1 MKKITAFIISI
12 SMVLAAVPVSAAT
25 QQISGAESYGKLD
38 KKTGEYEYYDSGNT
52 VPENIGEAKL
62 PEKYDLRDHGRSTS
76 VKDQLPHEFCWAF
89 ATLASME
96 SNLITKG
103 LADKTIDLSEAH
115 LGYYF
120 KNGSRDDNYSKYCG
134 RDSGSDSETANYY
147 NSAATL
153 ARGYGAVEEKDFPY
167 SAYQGSEPD
176 SKYVSDKLM
185 AKSTYE
191 LTDAIVVHGNP
202 TEKDY
207 DKPAVDTVKRLI
219 MENGAVASRMDFP
232 FGNEWLLKEFGAIN
246 IKDLKAFYEKEEDVE
261 QGSGHAITIIGW
273 DDTYNDFPSADV
285 KVEITDKKTDEKK
298 IVDGNKPAGPG
309 AWIVKDSYGEVI
321 HGGGYF
327 YMSYYSANLFQYASF
342 VARKST
348 NKQTYQYDG
357 IGLGENMLKFK
368 NKVSGAN
375 IYKARTDVILDE
387 LGTFLP
393 TSNSNVN
400 FKIYVNQNGKKPT
413 SGKLAYSKNFKSD
426 YTGYKRF
433 DMGKTVAIPKGTKFS
448 IVVTTKTNDGKYY
461 APFELTDAEQPVLS
475 PAAVRPGQTCLYKS
489 GKWSSV
495 NANTK
500 FSSKYNGYTF
510 KYKVFNALA
519 KGFGDKGGSKS
530 QTIKVKTS
538 KKMKKGKKLNLKAK
552 VKKGKGKLLYQV
564 SNTKLATVSDK
575 GVVKAKKK
583 GTVKVTVYATPTN
596 KYKSAKKVVKIKIK

>member
-25 QQISGAESYGKLD
+25 QQISGAKSFGNLN
-38 KKTGEYEYYDSGNT
+38 KKTGEYEYHNSEVT
-52 VPENIGEAKL
+52 VPENISEAKL

-134 RDSGSDSETANYY
+134 RDSGGENETANYY

-167 SAYQGSEPD
+167 SAYQEGEPD
-176 SKYVSDKLM
+176 PKYVSDKLM

-191 LTDAIVVHGNP
+191 LTDAIIVHGNP

-207 DKPAVDTVKRLI
+207 DKPAVDTVKKLI
-219 MENGAVASRMDFP
+219 MENGAVATRMDFP
-232 FGNEWLLKEFGAIN
+232 DGNEWLLKEFGAIN

-285 KVEITDKKTDEKK
+285 KVEITDKKTGEKK

-348 NKQTYQYDG
+348 KKQLYQYDG
-357 IGLGENMLKFK
+357 IGVGENMMRFK

-393 TSNSNVN
+393 ASDSKVN
-400 FKIYVNQNGKKPT
+400 FKIYVSQNGKKPT
-413 SGKLAYSKNFKSD
+413 SGKLAYSKSFKAD

-433 DMGKTVAIPKGTKFS
+433 DMGKTVSVPKGSNFS
-448 IVVTTKTNDGKYY
+448 IVVTTKLSGGKYY
-461 APFELTDAEQPVLS
+461 APFELTDGVQPTLS
-475 PAAVRPGQTCLYKS
+475 PAAIRPGQTCLYKS
-489 GKWSSV
+489 GKWRSV
-495 NANTK
+495 DGNTM
-500 FSSKYNGYTF
+500 FTSKYNGEAF
-510 KYKVFNALA
+510 KYKVYNALA
-519 KGFGDKGGSKS
+519 KGFGDKGGSKA
-530 QTIKVKTS
+530 QTLKVSTVR
-538 KKMKKGKKLNLKAK
+538 KGKTVEIKAK
-552 VKKGKGKLLYQV
+552 VTKGKGELLYQV
-564 SNTKLATVSDK
+564 SNTKIATISDE
-575 GVVKAKKK
+575 GVIKAKKN
-583 GTVKVTVYATPTN
+583 GTVKVTVYATPTA
-596 KYKSAKKVVKIKIK
+596 KYKSAKKVVKIKI